1 MTAIKVNRLQLI
13 DALETAI
20 TTITSNCEDIKAQWE
35 EYDKQR
41 EVFAADIL
49 KDLQELAVKDGYIQ
63 QDRFGFNGYSQEFRI
78 YLTNAQVKRAPKQP
92 SQPRPSQSEYKRHK
106 NKWQH
111 ISLDAASREKVEEIE
126 NTLKLLRMSK
136 EESVNASV
144 YKSVVQYL

>member
-13 DALETAI
+13 DALETAM
-20 TTITSNCEDIKAQWE
+20 TDITSNCEDSRAKWE

-41 EVFAADIL
+41 EAFAADVL
-49 KDLQELAVKDGYIQ
+49 KEMQELAVKDGYIK

-78 YLTNAQVKRAPKQP
+78 YLSNAQMKRAPQQP
-92 SQPRPSQSEYKRHK
+92 SEPRPTQREYKRHK

-111 ISLDAASREKVEEIE
+111 ISLDAASQEKIEEID
-126 NTLKLLRMSK
+126 NTLKLLRMSN

>member
-20 TTITSNCEDIKAQWE
+20 TTITSNCDRVKLEWE

-41 EVFAADIL
+41 EVFAANVL

-92 SQPRPSQSEYKRHK
+92 SQPRPSQREYKRHK

-111 ISLDAASREKVEEIE
+111 ISLDSASQEKIEEIE

>member
-20 TTITSNCEDIKAQWE
+20 TSITARCEKVAKEWE

-49 KDLQELAVKDGYIQ
+49 KEMQELAVKDGYIK
-63 QDRFGFNGYSQEFRI
+63 QDRFGFSGYSQEFRI
-78 YLTNAQVKRAPKQP
+78 YLTNSQLKRAPQQP
-92 SQPRPSQSEYKRHK
+92 SEPRPNTSQYSKHK